1 MGSGS
6 LEILYAAEHLL
17 PAAGG
22 AERFALEWMGELAG
36 RHTIRAMWL
45 DGGAETNP
53 AIDPDRLPRGVEGIL
68 VSAPAGRGGYWRRKR
83 ERGEALGAA
92 SGAALDEREANMVVT
107 ALHGAPA
114 VIAAAHAR
122 GHPCTLMLLSYESMC
137 KYAFD
142 AGTEC
147 RPKTGCR
154 GCPPAASLDPSERRE
169 LLAARAAHEGA
180 LRGADALVAPSRAVA
195 DACAVW
201 CGRRPEIVPGV
212 TVAEPPVESRPDGP
226 LVMAAARWNPN
237 KGLGLLE
244 PIARALAPRRISVTA
259 RGLSPDLRTGL
270 EELENVEVRDAPA
283 RELLSGAGALL
294 VPSQWPEPFGRL
306 AFEGMAAGVPTL
318 AAAVG
323 GMTEYVPA
331 SQLVDPPDSVAAWVR
346 AVRSLDDPARRR
358 AARSLGIEVARRIVA
373 VPPAERLERVL
384 LAVASR

>member
-22 AERFALEWMGELAG
+22 AERFALEWMGALAG
-36 RHTIRAMWL
+36 RHAIRALWL

-53 AIDPDRLPRGVEGIL
+53 AIDPDRLPTGVEAIP
-68 VSAPAGRGGYWRRKR
+68 VSTPAPRGGYWRRKR
-83 ERGEALGAA
+83 ERGQALGAA
-92 SGAALDEREANMVVT
+92 SGAALDERGANVVVT
-107 ALHGAPA
+107 ALHAAPA
-114 VIAAAHAR
+114 VIAAAQAR

-154 GCPPAASLDPSERRE
+154 GCPHAASLDPSERRE
-169 LLAARAAHEGA
+169 LLAAREAHEGA
-180 LRGADALVAPSRAVA
+180 LRRADALVAPSRAVA
-195 DACAVW
+195 DACAAW

-212 TVAEPPVESRPDGP
+212 TVAEPPFESPDGP
-226 LVMAAARWNPN
+226 LVMAAARWSPN

-244 PIARALAPRRISVTA
+244 PIARALSPRPVTVTA
-259 RGLSPDLRTGL
+259 RGLPPDVRARLAQ
-270 EELENVEVRDAPA
+270 LENLELVDAPA
-283 RELLSGAGALL
+283 RRLLAGAGALL

-306 AFEGMAAGVPTL
+306 AFEGLAAGVPTL

-331 SQLVDPPDSVAAWVR
+331 PQLVDPPDSVAAWVR
-346 AVRSLDDPARRR
+346 AVRTLDDPARRK
-358 AARSLGIEVARRIVA
+358 AARRRGIEAARRIVA
-373 VPPAERLERVL
+373 MPPAERLERVL